1 MSHQAIYHSPMAE
14 KIGYLSPHGK
24 ILPGTLFLNHGYLT
38 LEVQKRQNRFM
49 RWLTGRPYRRFRLV
63 FSFHIS
69 NIDAIDRG
77 IYQTYDVLE
86 LSDRQG
92 RLYSIL
98 VRNYREWERALMPW

>member
-1 MSHQAIYHSPMAE
+1 MAE

-24 ILPGTLFLNHGYLT
+24 ILPGTLFLSRCHLT
-38 LEVQKRQNRFM
+38 LEVQKKQSKLR
-49 RWLTGRPYRRFRLV
+49 RWLTGKEHRAFTLV

-69 NIDAIDRG
+69 NIVSIERS

-98 VRNYREWERALMPW
+98 VRSFPEWELALRFR